1 LAQWFCKRALIRV
14 KVFVTKGPICLLG
27 AFYGIPA
34 ADEETSYKI
43 YDAYAAAGGNFID
56 TADIYGDS
64 EEVLGK

>member
-1 LAQWFCKRALIRV
+1 LAQWFYKRALIRV
-14 KVFVTKGPICLLG
+14 TASLLLIPICTLG
-27 AFYGIPA
+27 TFFGIPA
-34 ADEETSYKI
+34 ADEETSHKI